1 MHTDV
6 TLKIMHL
13 TNAVEMLILLGHSSM
28 ARKENKLSMV
38 VCSMEASD
46 SILPDQLSFVSVMGT

>member
-1 MHTDV
+1 MHIDI
-6 TLKIMHL
+6 TLKIMYL

-38 VCSMEASD
+38 VCSMGACD
-46 SILPDQLSFVSVMGT
+46 SILPNQVSFVSVMGT